1 MKRKTLLSLLVVGGL
16 SVLSLNPMVAQSNK
30 KSQLAKEGRTIE
42 EIVPEGWEEQH
53 VKGDLNKDGIE
64 DIVLV
69 VLPNDPAHIKTRE
82 DGFQFN
88 FNPKYLAVYF
98 GSPSCV
104 YKCFKVW
111 DKAIPRREDE
121 YMESNADI
129 SITPKGV
136 MDIRISF
143 WASMGTA
150 GTGGTTY
157 RYRFQSGDFYLI
169 GEECSWFNRMSGEGE
184 RTSINYLTGQ
194 RNVTTGNM
202 IENTGMRTRKER
214 FKKEPL
220 RLLGSFTM

>member
-16 SVLSLNPMVAQSNK
+16 SVLSLNSMVAQSNK

-69 VLPNDPAHIKTRE
+69 VLPNDSAHIKTRE
-82 DGFQFN
+82 DGCQFN
-88 FNPKYLAVYF
+88 FNPNFLAVYF
-98 GSPSCV
+98 GSPSGV

-111 DKAIPRREDE
+111 DEAIPKREDE
-121 YMESNADI
+121 YTEINANI

-136 MDIRISF
+136 MDIRVSY
-143 WASMGTA
+143 WASMGAA

-169 GEECSWFNRMSGEGE
+169 GEESAWFNRMSGKGE